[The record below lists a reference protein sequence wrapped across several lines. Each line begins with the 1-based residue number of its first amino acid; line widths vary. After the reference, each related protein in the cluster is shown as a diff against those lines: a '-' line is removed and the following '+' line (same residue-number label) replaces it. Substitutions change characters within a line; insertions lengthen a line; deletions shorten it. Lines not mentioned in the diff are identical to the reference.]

1 MHRTPRI
8 IVVTRQ
14 TRMEG
19 LLARWATR
27 GQARFMFKQAKAVAR
42 ARAGDL
48 DAAANTLQAD
58 DADFLEL
65 QDEDQTYQ
73 DAVQQLSKELDFG
86 LPVQVI
92 DRQYLPT
99 IDFDLSSVVVVI
111 GQDGLVANTAKYV
124 GSVPIVGVNPDPERF
139 DGVLLPYHLE
149 DARLAVEQT
158 LSGRALVSEV
168 TLAQAVLHD
177 GQSLLAF
184 NDLFIGAQSHVSAR
198 YQLTVGDRSEPQS
211 SSGILVATGAG
222 STGWMSSVFNMAQGV
237 AASCGQALDA
247 QRVPRLRWDEA
258 SLLWAVREPFRS
270 QTSATSLAAGRLHG
284 GEELVIESR
293 MASGGV
299 IFSDGVEADFLT
311 FNGGAIARV
320 GIAPQAHRLVVP
332 TQRAD
337 PAGRQNLTRSIAGSS
352 ESGSRCI
359 AGERQPP
366 DCRSVRTANGPGAA
380 ATRLARTIHSQ
391 SSVVSSGVRCV
402 VNITASTTRRAS

>member
-8 IVVTRQ
+8 IVVMRQ

-237 AASCGQALDA
+237 AAFTGGHAGPPVRFEWED
-247 QRVPRLRWDEA
+247 PRL
-258 SLLWAVREPFRS
+258 LYAVREPFASRQS
-270 QTSATSLAAGRLHG
+270 GVTLVAGTLDP
-284 GEELVIESR
+284 GETMTIESR
-293 MASGGV
+293 MAANGV
-299 IFSDGVEADFLT
+299 IFSDGMETDFLP
-311 FNGGAIARV
+311 FDAGAVAAIRAAERH
-320 GIAPQAHRLVVP
+320 ALLV
-332 TQRAD
+332 
-337 PAGRQNLTRSIAGSS
+337 TRDA
-352 ESGSRCI
+352 
-359 AGERQPP
+359 
-366 DCRSVRTANGPGAA
+366 TA
-380 ATRLARTIHSQ
+380 
-391 SSVVSSGVRCV
+391 
-402 VNITASTTRRAS
+402 